1 MEPLLPSERIE
12 RRILLIRGQRVML
25 DFDLAEIYRVSTKR
39 INQQVRRNQLR
50 FPTDFMFRLTQR
62 EKAEVV
68 ANCDHLQKLK
78 FSPALPAAFT
88 EDGVVMLANV
98 LKSPVAIPAS
108 IQIVRAFNRM
118 RRLVAGHKD
127 ISAALAELER
137 KVSSHDEQIQALFTA
152 IRRFLEPQPEPRRR
166 IGFKPDEPGKS

>member
-1 MEPLLPSERIE
+1 METPDIG

-25 DFDLAEIYRVSTKR
+25 DLDLALIYRISTKR
-39 INQQVRRNQLR
+39 INEQVGRNRLR
-50 FPTDFMFRLTQR
+50 FPTDFMFRLTAQ

-68 ANCDHLQKLK
+68 AKCDHLQRLK

-88 EDGVVMLANV
+88 EDGVVMLANI

-118 RRLVAGHKD
+118 RRIVEAQGGL
-127 ISAALAELER
+127 AAKLAELER
-137 KVSSHDEQIQALFTA
+137 KFDSHDVKIRALFET
-152 IRRFLEPQPEPRRR
+152 IRGFLQPPPAPRRE
-166 IGFKPDEPGKS
+166 IGFKP

>member
-1 MEPLLPSERIE
+1 MDHRMESPEID

-25 DFDLAEIYRVSTKR
+25 DADLAEIYRVSTKR
-39 INQQVRRNQLR
+39 INEQVSRNRLR

-68 ANCDHLQKLK
+68 AKCDHLQKLK
-78 FSPALPAAFT
+78 FSPNLPAAFT

-118 RRLVAGHKD
+118 RRLVATHKD
-127 ISAALAELER
+127 VAATLAALER
-137 KVSSHDEQIQALFTA
+137 KVASHDDDIRALFAA
-152 IRRFLEPQPEPRRR
+152 IRRFLEPPPEPLRR
-166 IGFKPDEPGKS
+166 IGFKPD